1 LADEACN
8 AIVRSVAL
16 TFGSAK
22 PVCATAVGSFD
33 CPHALAAASVSHM
46 ATVVRMPNYRMPGCQ
61 QRGVILVV
69 EGMGRRGQGLRGSA
83 STAPKYNAPGNSW
96 PRCDR
101 GRSDALPEALTRLRQ
116 GTRLALTRLERGT
129 LMKKA
134 SLLLAP
140 VLGSVALVAC
150 TSTTSSPVVVCG
162 PDNVAVTNAE
172 VVAAA
177 NYEAAWYY
185 GALDPVPLGFYTVAD
200 VSVGGD
206 PDPSYAPTGSGPPSQ
221 SPPGSATPIVD
232 AGGPVAPVADAGVGA
247 SSAAAASAV
256 AASVGHY
263 YPNGCATA
271 TASGNVVTFKLNN
284 CTGPLGLVGSS
295 GTVTATLNLATSG
308 TLTATASGQKTLQA
322 NSQTSGTGPG
332 GNDIMHTGMYT
343 LVWPT
348 GTGCATLN
356 GTLSGIGSGTY
367 AGTSTTIT
375 NYVACANKC
384 PQSGMTVSSFNGGNV
399 TLSFNGSTSAQCT
412 SSIGTS
418 ASIPLNCP

>member
-1 LADEACN
+1 
-8 AIVRSVAL
+8 
-16 TFGSAK
+16 
-22 PVCATAVGSFD
+22 
-33 CPHALAAASVSHM
+33 
-46 ATVVRMPNYRMPGCQ
+46 
-61 QRGVILVV
+61 
-69 EGMGRRGQGLRGSA
+69 
-83 STAPKYNAPGNSW
+83 
-96 PRCDR
+96 
-101 GRSDALPEALTRLRQ
+101 
-116 GTRLALTRLERGT
+116 
-129 LMKKA
+129 MKKA

-295 GTVTATLNLATSG
+295 GTVTATLNIVSNSVQIQLAGNGISANGATLNLATSG